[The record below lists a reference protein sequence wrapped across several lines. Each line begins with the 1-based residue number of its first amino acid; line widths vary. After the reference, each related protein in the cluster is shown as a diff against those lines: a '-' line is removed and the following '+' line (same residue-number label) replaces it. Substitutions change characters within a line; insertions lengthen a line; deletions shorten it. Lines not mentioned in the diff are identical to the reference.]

1 MDAGNVGGIVDWHN
15 HYGKQYGHSSKKF
28 EIDLLYD
35 PAIPLL
41 DVCPEKTKLLIFKD
55 IYSLTFIAVLFIVA
69 KIWKQP
75 RCPLIGG
82 CVKKIWLIY
91 TMECYLA
98 ITKNRMILSF
108 ATMCVSLQGIMLS
121 EICQSQ
127 NTM

>member
-1 MDAGNVGGIVDWHN
+1 MDAGNVGGIVDWHS
-15 HYGKQYGHSSKKF
+15 HYGKTVWTFLKKF
-28 EIDLLYD
+28 KIDLLYD

-75 RCPLIGG
+75 RCPLIDE

-98 ITKNRMILSF
+98 IMKNRMILSF
-108 ATMCVSLQGIMLS
+108 ATMCVSLEGIMLS

-127 NTM
+127 DTM